1 MFKREIENFS
11 SGLNKMESD
20 KTGFRSK
27 PISHDKLEPGTTDV
41 GFDQLTVQVK
51 KRSNSDFDMSPS
63 AKQEQEV
70 ATPIN
75 QLQFDTGKF
84 SGKSNFS
91 TVSKLRRRSLLNLQL
106 KVDVG
111 PA

>member
-1 MFKREIENFS
+1 
-11 SGLNKMESD
+11 MESD

-70 ATPIN
+70 AT
-75 QLQFDTGKF
+75 
-84 SGKSNFS
+84 
-91 TVSKLRRRSLLNLQL
+91 
-106 KVDVG
+106 
-111 PA
+111 